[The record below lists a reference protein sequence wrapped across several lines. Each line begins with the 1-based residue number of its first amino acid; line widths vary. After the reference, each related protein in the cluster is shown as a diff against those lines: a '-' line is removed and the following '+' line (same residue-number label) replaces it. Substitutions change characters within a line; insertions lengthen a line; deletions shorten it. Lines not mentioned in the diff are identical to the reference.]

1 MTTKLVICDIDATLV
16 NEKKELTPRTKKD
29 LIQLHEKGIYFGIAS
44 GRPADELKR
53 NKEYWDLPFDF
64 DFVVGMNGAE
74 LWDGVHQKFYS
85 YFMMKK
91 EWLKETMEIMKVVKC
106 NPMIY
111 WDGKICCVHIDD
123 WMIHSASTSH
133 KELEVVKLEDFYA
146 HENAKIMFRMKEE
159 DMPKAEAWVKEHPNP
174 YYHGFKTQST
184 LLEFCDKRINKGY
197 GLQKIC
203 ELNDLD
209 IKDVMAFGDT
219 SNDNDM
225 LKVAGCGV
233 CMINGTD
240 DTKACA
246 NAITKQ
252 DNEHDGLAIYLEESG
267 ILC

>member
-1 MTTKLVICDIDATLV
+1 
-16 NEKKELTPRTKKD
+16 
-29 LIQLHEKGIYFGIAS
+29 
-44 GRPADELKR
+44 
-53 NKEYWDLPFDF
+53 
-64 DFVVGMNGAE
+64 MN
-74 LWDGVHQKFYS
+74 
-85 YFMMKK
+85 
-91 EWLKETMEIMKVVKC
+91 VVKC

-111 WDGKICCVHIDD
+111 WDGKIRCVHIDD

-159 DMPKAEAWVKEHPNP
+159 DMLKAEAWVKEHPNP

-184 LLEFCDKRINKGY
+184 LL
-197 GLQKIC
+197 
-203 ELNDLD
+203 
-209 IKDVMAFGDT
+209 VMAFGDT

>member
-1 MTTKLVICDIDATLV
+1 MVLCI
-16 NEKKELTPRTKKD
+16 
-29 LIQLHEKGIYFGIAS
+29 
-44 GRPADELKR
+44 
-53 NKEYWDLPFDF
+53 
-64 DFVVGMNGAE
+64 
-74 LWDGVHQKFYS
+74 
-85 YFMMKK
+85 
-91 EWLKETMEIMKVVKC
+91 
-106 NPMIY
+106 
-111 WDGKICCVHIDD
+111 
-123 WMIHSASTSH
+123 
-133 KELEVVKLEDFYA
+133 
-146 HENAKIMFRMKEE
+146 
-159 DMPKAEAWVKEHPNP
+159 
-174 YYHGFKTQST
+174 QST

-197 GLQKIC
+197 GLKKIC

-252 DNEHDGLAIYLEESG
+252 DNDHDGLAIYLEESG